1 MLISKEHKA
10 ISNTAIALSHPARLA
25 VIDYLAMNGHARFST
40 IHAHL
45 DLSVATVFQHLVVL
59 LKHGLICETKVGKTK
74 YYHLNKRTYEAIK
87 KLSDFMNSCAQK

>member
-1 MLISKEHKA
+1 MIITNEHKNL
-10 ISNTAIALSHPARLA
+10 SNVAFALSHPARLE

-45 DLSVATVFQHLVVL
+45 ELSVATVFQHLVVL
-59 LKHGLICETKVGKTK
+59 LKHGLISEIKVGKTK
-74 YYHLNKRTYEAIK
+74 YYYINEKTCEAIK